1 MKLDGFDDWF
11 QYAAIAVIAVI
22 LLGSIVYVV
31 YTGSA
36 HP

>member
-1 MKLDGFDDWF
+1 MKHDQFDDWF

-22 LLGSIVYVV
+22 LLGSIVYVF
-31 YTGSA
+31 YAGSS